1 MKIGVRA
8 HDYGKHSIEGLAS
21 LLREEGYDGA
31 QLALPKVFEEI
42 DSYEDIRLSHIERIR
57 RAFEKNRVEI
67 PVMGCYMDLGNPDR
81 SKGVCGGD
89 FENCLLYAKEMGAG
103 VVGTETAYPR
113 LSREERAAWCPYMMD
128 SLMRVMEEAQRIDMK
143 LAIEP
148 VYWHPLADLETTLKT
163 IRMVDDP
170 EHLRLI
176 FDASNLLEF
185 PETTDQDAYWNQW
198 LASVGTY
205 IDVMHIKDYSLGK
218 DRAYQ
223 PKQLGEGIPAVCRN
237 QPLAS

>member
-81 SKGVCGGD
+81 SVREY
-89 FENCLLYAKEMGAG
+89 FENLPALRKGNG
-103 VVGTETAYPR
+103 
-113 LSREERAAWCPYMMD
+113 SRRGGNRD
-128 SLMRVMEEAQRIDMK
+128 SLSTFEQGGKGCLV
-143 LAIEP
+143 
-148 VYWHPLADLETTLKT
+148 
-163 IRMVDDP
+163 
-170 EHLRLI
+170 
-176 FDASNLLEF
+176 
-185 PETTDQDAYWNQW
+185 
-198 LASVGTY
+198 SVHDG
-205 IDVMHIKDYSLGK
+205 
-218 DRAYQ
+218 Q
-223 PKQLGEGIPAVCRN
+223 PYAGYGGGA
-237 QPLAS
+237 AH

>member
-81 SKGVCGGD
+81 SVR
-89 FENCLLYAKEMGAG
+89 EYAVE
-103 VVGTETAYPR
+103 
-113 LSREERAAWCPYMMD
+113 
-128 SLMRVMEEAQRIDMK
+128 
-143 LAIEP
+143 
-148 VYWHPLADLETTLKT
+148 TLKT
-163 IRMVDDP
+163 ACFTQRKWEP
-170 EHLRLI
+170 AWWEPR
-176 FDASNLLEF
+176 
-185 PETTDQDAYWNQW
+185 Q
-198 LASVGTY
+198 
-205 IDVMHIKDYSLGK
+205 HIN
-218 DRAYQ
+218 
-223 PKQLGEGIPAVCRN
+223 V
-237 QPLAS
+237 

>member
-81 SKGVCGGD
+81 SVREYAVETLK
-89 FENCLLYAKEMGAG
+89 NCLLYAKEMGAG

-113 LSREERAAWCPYMMD
+113 LSRPG
-128 SLMRVMEEAQRIDMK
+128 RI
-143 LAIEP
+143 
-148 VYWHPLADLETTLKT
+148 
-163 IRMVDDP
+163 
-170 EHLRLI
+170 
-176 FDASNLLEF
+176 
-185 PETTDQDAYWNQW
+185 
-198 LASVGTY
+198 G
-205 IDVMHIKDYSLGK
+205 
-218 DRAYQ
+218 
-223 PKQLGEGIPAVCRN
+223 
-237 QPLAS
+237 

>member
-81 SKGVCGGD
+81 SGNFEKLPALRKGNGSRRGGNRD
-89 FENCLLYAKEMGAG
+89 SISTFEQGGKGCLVSVHDGQPYAGHGGGA
-103 VVGTETAYPR
+103 A
-113 LSREERAAWCPYMMD
+113 
-128 SLMRVMEEAQRIDMK
+128 
-143 LAIEP
+143 
-148 VYWHPLADLETTLKT
+148 H
-163 IRMVDDP
+163 
-170 EHLRLI
+170 
-176 FDASNLLEF
+176 
-185 PETTDQDAYWNQW
+185 
-198 LASVGTY
+198 
-205 IDVMHIKDYSLGK
+205 
-218 DRAYQ
+218 
-223 PKQLGEGIPAVCRN
+223 
-237 QPLAS
+237 